1 MSSIGSFK
9 ERVLYCDVITT
20 NFNLKSRE
28 RVLYC
33 GVLITSLNL
42 KSKERVL
49 YCGVITTNLNLSR
62 ERVLYCGVLMNLKA
76 MMSLPNYIGYY
87 RLDFEDYISS
97 KM

>member
-20 NFNLKSRE
+20 NFNLK
-28 RVLYC
+28 
-33 GVLITSLNL
+33 
-42 KSKERVL
+42 
-49 YCGVITTNLNLSR
+49 SR